1 MAAFLVSLLSSSL
14 ILSPTTTVGGR
25 SLCSDRSLCTL
36 VMQGGPRGRMYT
48 RSRGDLAPVNLR
60 LVERLLRDR
69 TALRRSKDYTAAD
82 AVLGELRALDVAVDD
97 DTKQWEVIK
106 RGDRREQSK
115 RRTQERE
122 QRAQQRASKPRKAA
136 VRKDAPF
143 ERSAACTASLSDEE
157 QAQISS
163 LVAQRL
169 EAKLAKRY
177 AEADALLAQLAQLR
191 VCVAD
196 EAHEWRADGLT
207 FAAPYTQESGGAVA
221 DADTAEVES
230 LLRARALAKVTRD
243 YASAD
248 LLLDRLLDLGAVVE
262 DSRHVWRFVPSGR
275 DAARDEHDYR
285 AAGEVALDPRLRYEV
300 DRLLARRLDCKLNYR
315 FEEADA
321 LQGSLNALGVE
332 VDDRAGAWTVGFV
345 YTEDSSWR
353 VR

>member
-1 MAAFLVSLLSSSL
+1 MAAFLVSSSLLITSL
-14 ILSPTTTVGGR
+14 ILSPTTTVG
-25 SLCSDRSLCTL
+25 DRPSCTL
-36 VMQGGPRGRMYT
+36 VMQGDPRGRVYT
-48 RSRGDLAPVNLR
+48 RSRGDLAPVDVR
-60 LVERLLRDR
+60 LVERLLCDR

-97 DTKQWEVIK
+97 ETKQWEVIK

-115 RRTQERE
+115 RRTRERE

-143 ERSAACTASLSDEE
+143 LRSAACTASLSDEE
-157 QAQISS
+157 QAEIAS

-177 AEADALLAQLAQLR
+177 AGADALLAKLAQLR

-196 EAHEWRADGLT
+196 EVHEWRADGLT
-207 FAAPYTQESGGAVA
+207 FAAPYTQELGGA
-221 DADTAEVES
+221 DADADADAAEVES
-230 LLRARALAKVTRD
+230 LLRARALAKVARD

-248 LLLDRLLDLGAVVE
+248 LLLDTLLGLGAVVE
-262 DSRHVWRFVPSGR
+262 DSRRVWRFVPSGR

-285 AAGEVALDPRLRYEV
+285 AAGEVALDPRLRHEV
-300 DRLLARRLDCKLNYR
+300 GRLLARRLDCKLNHR
-315 FEEADA
+315 FDEADA

-332 VDDRAGAWTVGFV
+332 VDDRAGEWTVGFV
-345 YTEDSSWR
+345 YTASSWR
-353 VR
+353 VRS